1 MGEEVG
7 VELVAVSRI
16 LYRVLPREVCVEGL
30 SFAEAID
37 PLDLIG
43 SLTEEAPAKRLDPP

>member
-7 VELVAVSRI
+7 VKLVAVSCI

-30 SFAEAID
+30 SLAEAID

-43 SLTEEAPAKRLDPP
+43 SLTEEAPAKWLDPP